1 MLGSRG
7 LAGELMLDQIQEL
20 SETNRQLLVDLAER
34 MRVEQALRDRE
45 DQLLA
50 IFENTFDAVIVLDRE
65 RNILDAN
72 RSALELFGKGKEE
85 LKTCRLDD
93 FLPPESKAQFE
104 NDWSS
109 FLNDGA
115 QRGDGEI
122 RRSDGSKRK
131 VTFSRKANFLPG
143 RHLVSLRDV
152 TLRKQ
157 AEASLR
163 ALSHRLIR
171 LQDEE
176 RRRISRE
183 LHDSTGQC
191 LAALRMNLDVI
202 SRDAGKLGPEA
213 RKSLAEGLSLSNQ
226 CASDV
231 RTISYLL
238 HPPLLDEIGLE
249 PALRWYVEGFGE
261 RSGIKVA
268 LDISDEIDG
277 LPRDLGTTLF
287 RIVQEALTNIHR
299 HAESATA
306 RVRVSVANGKIT
318 LEIRDTGRGIDADAL
333 DRIQDG
339 VQALGVGISGMRE
352 RVRQFGGELQI
363 EPGKP
368 GTVVRATFPLE
379 VTNGRA
385 ATASCG

>member
-1 MLGSRG
+1 
-7 LAGELMLDQIQEL
+7 MLDQIKEL
-20 SETNRQLLVDLAER
+20 TETNRQLLVDLAER
-34 MRVEQALRDRE
+34 MKVEQELRDRE
-45 DQLLA
+45 DQLVA
-50 IFENTFDAVIVLDRE
+50 IFENTFDAVIVLDRD
-65 RNILDAN
+65 RRFLDAN
-72 RSALELFGKGKEE
+72 RSALELFGKRKEE
-85 LKTCRLDD
+85 LKSCRLDD
-93 FLPPESKAQFE
+93 FLPPESKAQIE
-104 NDWSS
+104 NDWRS
-109 FLNDGA
+109 FLQDGA

-122 RRSDGSKRK
+122 HRSDGTRRK
-131 VTFSRKANFLPG
+131 VAYNRKANFLPG
-143 RHLVSLRDV
+143 RHLISLRDV

-202 SRDAGKLGPEA
+202 SRDADKLGPDA
-213 RKSLAEGLSLSNQ
+213 RKSLLEGLSLSNQ

-249 PALRWYVEGFGE
+249 PALRWYVEGFAE

-268 LDISDEIDG
+268 LDISDELDH

-299 HAESATA
+299 HSESATA
-306 RVRVSVANGKIT
+306 RIRVLEANGQIT
-318 LEIRDTGRGIDADAL
+318 LEIRDTGRGIDAEAL

-352 RVRQFGGELQI
+352 RVRQFGGELRI
-363 EPGKP
+363 EPAKP
-368 GTVVRATFPLE
+368 GTVVRAIFPLE

-385 ATASCG
+385 AAASGG